1 MLSFKAVQ
9 SAGGA
14 AHYFESSDDYY
25 SNEDENTFD
34 HEEEEALGLEGGEAK
49 NVGGPSLRPG
59 KGAAG
64 DGDGDEDGL
73 KPGGGNAPGGSDG
86 SSIAPGGAGMPGSG
100 VVPGPGIPSA
110 PALKKN
116 GHKGVWMGKGAEAL
130 GLTGRADRQAY
141 ERILKGELP
150 DGTQVRK
157 GKTHGSKDRP
167 GIDFTLSAP
176 KSVSIQ
182 ALAVGDKRLI
192 EAHDKA
198 VKAAMSEMERYA
210 MARKKEGGKSVRENT
225 ANLVIVSFRHEL
237 SRAQDPQLH
246 THNIVANMT
255 QRSDGQW
262 RALSNEDMLRNVKM
276 VGAFYRAQLA
286 TEVQKLGYELRE
298 TQKGQWELASVS
310 DKAIDL
316 FSSRSK
322 EIERLLKARGQERDD
337 ATTMQKQIIALASRP
352 KKTDVD
358 RALLR
363 EYWHQMARDAKVSLD
378 RPETSFKT
386 AVVQKF
392 EAAKD
397 YVQEKVQGESKKD
410 IEARKAVDFA
420 IEHLRERQGIFSRR
434 EILEIAYGKG
444 ATRSSI
450 DSIDKALESAKK
462 DGRLVTELP
471 LYQTARSLNR
481 SSSDLVKDPNATLFK
496 GHDEFEKLTR
506 SSWVALTMH
515 ARGLTQEQAEAQVAE
530 AIKKGAIVRAE
541 ERYTTQEAKKS
552 EIRILGME
560 RSGRGQVGAMATGAQ
575 AEALLAK
582 GQLNEGQRDA
592 VRMILTSENRYV
604 GVQGL
609 AGTGKS
615 HMMAATM
622 EGITSGAGEAGKAH
636 GFKVIGLAPYASQAQ
651 ELERLGMQAQT
662 VAAFLAKK
670 SEHIKIDNK
679 TMIVLDEASTLPAHQ
694 MEKLMRIVEERGAR
708 MVMVGDRKQTQ
719 AVEAGKP
726 FEQLQDAG
734 MSMAYMTEIQRQKNE
749 TIKAAVVHAANDR
762 IPAAVAT
769 LKESIQEVKEDRA
782 RYEKIAAAYTNLS
795 ADDRSKTLVVAGTN
809 DARQQI
815 NGMIRERLGLR
826 DDFKGVMT
834 LAGIDMTRAE
844 LKAAPSYKEGQI
856 IVPEGDYKKLGL
868 EKGEQYEVLGHDPK
882 ANKVQVRDR
891 HGDEMSFDP
900 SKASMVG
907 LYKRE
912 AISLAKG
919 EEVTMTRND
928 KVLGI
933 HRGEKFTVVDVNDK
947 AVRLAGAGGKVVEL
961 SRGKDLHMRYSY
973 VSTVHSAQGATND
986 RVLIEANT
994 KSMTANK
1001 AVFYVAISR
1010 PRHELA
1016 IYTDDRKSLD
1026 RAMSRE
1032 PKKYAALELR
1042 DTKNEAFFL
1051 KGKMDK
1057 TAAQKMAASLRKP
1070 QEQRPAE
1077 QSTMTKGRGL

>member
-9 SAGGA
+9 SAGAA

-34 HEEEEALGLEGGEAK
+34 HEEEEALGLEGAEATS
-49 NVGGPSLRPG
+49 GGGMKLKPDQADKSG
-59 KGAAG
+59 GG
-64 DGDGDEDGL
+64 QEEDTA
-73 KPGGGNAPGGSDG
+73 KPGGGGGAQIDDGSLGPGLPGQGPSVVKPRAPAPGE
-86 SSIAPGGAGMPGSG
+86 
-100 VVPGPGIPSA
+100 
-110 PALKKN
+110 LKKKG
-116 GHKGVWMGKGAEAL
+116 GHKGIWMGKGAEAL
-130 GLTGRADRQAY
+130 GLTGRADREAY
-141 ERILKGELP
+141 ERILKGQLP
-150 DGTQVRK
+150 DGTMVRK
-157 GKTHGSKDRP
+157 SKTAESKDRP

-176 KSVSIQ
+176 KSISIQ

-198 VKAAMSEMERYA
+198 VKAAMSEMERFA

-262 RALSNEDMLRNVKM
+262 RAISNEDMLRNVKM

-286 TEVQKLGYELRE
+286 SEVQKLGYELRE

-363 EYWHQMARDAKVSLD
+363 EYWHQLARDANVSLD

-386 AVVQKF
+386 AVMQKV
-392 EAAKD
+392 EAAGD
-397 YVQEKVQGESKKD
+397 YLQEKLKGETKKD
-410 IEARKAVDFA
+410 VEARKAVDFA

-444 ATRSSI
+444 ATRSSVGAI
-450 DSIDKALESAKK
+450 DSALEKAKQ
-462 DGRLVTELP
+462 DGRLVAELP

-481 SSSDLVKDPNATLFK
+481 SSSELMKDPNAALFK
-496 GHDEFEKLTR
+496 GHDDFEKLTK

-515 ARGLTQEQAEAQVAE
+515 ARGLTQEQAKEQVE
-530 AIKKGAIVRAE
+530 TAIKRGAIVKAE

-560 RSGRGQVGAMATGAQ
+560 RSGRGRVSPMASEK
-575 AEALLAK
+575 EAAAILAK
-582 GQLNEGQRDA
+582 TNLNQGQQDA
-592 VRMILTSENRYV
+592 VNMILRSDSRFV

-609 AGTGKS
+609 AGSGKS
-615 HMMAATM
+615 HMMAAAM
-622 EGITSGAGEAGKAH
+622 DGVAKGAGEAGKSQ
-636 GFKVIGLAPYASQAQ
+636 GYKVIGLAPYASQTQ
-651 ELERLGMQAQT
+651 ELERLGMKAQT
-662 VAAFLAKK
+662 VASFLAKK
-670 SEHIKIDNK
+670 SDHSKIDAK

-694 MEKLMRIVEERGAR
+694 MEKLMRVVEERGAR

-726 FEQLQDAG
+726 FEQLQDSG

-749 TIKAAVVHAANDR
+749 TIKAAVIHAANDR

-769 LKESIQEVKEDRA
+769 LKGHIQEIKEDGA
-782 RYEKIAAAYTNLS
+782 RYTKIAEGYTSLS
-795 ADDRSKTLVVAGTN
+795 PEDRSKTLVVAGTN
-809 DARQQI
+809 DARRQI
-815 NGMIRERLGLR
+815 NSLIRERLGMK
-826 DDFKGVMT
+826 DDFTGVAT
-834 LAGIDMTRAE
+834 LGSIDMTRAE
-844 LKAAPSYKEGQI
+844 LKSAPSYKEGQI

-868 EKGEQYEVLGHDPK
+868 AKGEQYEVVGHDAK
-882 ANKVQVRDR
+882 ENTVHVRDR
-891 HGDEMSFDP
+891 FGDELTFDP
-900 SKASMVG
+900 SHASMMS

-912 AISLAKG
+912 ALSLAKG
-919 EEVTMTRND
+919 EEVTLTRND
-928 KVLGI
+928 KALDV
-933 HRGEKFTVVDVNDK
+933 HRGEKFKVVDVSDQ
-947 AVRLAGAGGKVVEL
+947 AVRLEGQAGKVIEL
-961 SRGKDLHMRYSY
+961 SRSKDLHMRYSY

-1010 PRHELA
+1010 PRHELT
-1016 IYTDDRKSLD
+1016 IFTNDKKSLD
-1026 RAMSRE
+1026 RAMARE
-1032 PKKYAALELR
+1032 PKKFAALELR

-1057 TAAQKMAASLRKP
+1057 ADSQKMASTLRKP
-1070 QEQRPAE
+1070 QEQRPSE
-1077 QSTMTKGRGL
+1077 QRTNTKGRQI